1 MRTVQIQ
8 DATSHFRSLLDAA
21 EAGEEIALTR
31 QGRIVARILPA
42 TSRAPQPRWG
52 EANNALETSHAH
64 AYGGELLAPLD

>member
-8 DATSHFRSLLDAA
+8 DASSSFCSLIAAA

-42 TSRAPQPRWG
+42 ARQAPQAKWG
-52 EANNALETSHAH
+52 EASHALETTHAH

>member
-8 DATSHFRSLLDAA
+8 EASSHFRSLIAAA

-42 TSRAPQPRWG
+42 SPRTSQPSWG
-52 EANNALETSHAH
+52 EAKGVLETSHAH
-64 AYGGELLAPLD
+64 AYAGELLAPLD